1 MTPFL
6 HENNEDYI
14 AHLQHKPSVNTKLP
28 YIKNEKLVDLM
39 NSRSWGVSE
48 QAQLSKGTF
57 VEAFECLVSVQNEN
71 FSLTKNKISSNQLL
85 SKFFGKTLLSRNFC
99 PIFRFVQ
106 ELQKVLK

>member
-1 MTPFL
+1 MAEYIKFL

-14 AHLQHKPSVNTKLP
+14 AHLQHKPSINTKLP

-57 VEAFECLVSVQNEN
+57 VEAFECLVSVENDN
-71 FSLTKNKISSNQLL
+71 FSLTHTVEISQFYCHVFFAKIPSNQ
-85 SKFFGKTLLSRNFC
+85 
-99 PIFRFVQ
+99 RFII
-106 ELQKVLK
+106 ELYYKLI